1 MTAEEILFCLLRNE
15 ICGTDLPK
23 DFDLSDNIADLY
35 RLSNRHDIAHLT
47 GDALFRNKLISE
59 GKAADFFR
67 QRIVMAVYRYEK
79 QAAELK
85 RISDAFSAAGIEY
98 IPLKGPVIRELYPE
112 PWMRTSCDID
122 ILIHEEDVEKAT
134 ESLSEIGFETDGK
147 KNYHDIHFYCG
158 DIHLE
163 LHFNICENKKQLDVG
178 LSKVWDHAEKVGDY
192 EYRESPEY
200 FVFHHIAHM
209 AYHFLAGGCGIRPF
223 IDLRILKQKGFY
235 SEEKLLPLFKE
246 SNLIRFYRSVCKLTD
261 VWFFEGKH
269 DDLTLQM
276 EKYIISGG
284 VYGNAD
290 NANAAGAAESKGKR
304 KYLLKAAFP
313 PYKTMCII
321 YPSLVKRK
329 LLLPFYYIHRVF
341 IKTFGKD
348 RKRVKAKIDSTMSQ
362 SKDNI
367 KTVDELLKNL
377 ELYDER

>member
-1 MTAEEILFCLLRNE
+1 MKDIEGIFSLIRNE
-15 ICGTDLPK
+15 IYGEPLPNDIEYDVK
-23 DFDLSDNIADLY
+23 
-35 RLSNRHDIAHLT
+35 RLFAISKRHDIAHLI

-59 GKAADFFR
+59 DKAATFFK
-67 QRIVMAVYRYEK
+67 QQIVMAVYRYEK
-79 QAAELK
+79 QTAEIK
-85 RISDAFSAAGIEY
+85 RISDAFSEAGIEY
-98 IPLKGPVIRELYPE
+98 IPLKGTVIRELYPE

-122 ILIHEEDVEKAT
+122 ILIHEKDIEKAT
-134 ESLSEIGFETDGK
+134 ESLFGIGFETDGK

-178 LSKVWDHAEKVGDY
+178 LSKIWDHAEKVGDY

-235 SEEKLLPLFKE
+235 SEEKLLPLLE
-246 SNLIRFYRSVCKLTD
+246 ECNLVDFYRSVCKLTD
-261 VWFFEGKH
+261 VWLGEGKH
-269 DDLTLQM
+269 DQLTLRM

-284 VYGNAD
+284 VYGSSD

-304 KYLLKAAFP
+304 KYLFKIAFP

-329 LLLPFYYIHRVF
+329 LLLPFYYIHRILTKV
-341 IKTFGKD
+341 FGKD

-362 SKDNI
+362 SKDKI
-367 KTVDELLKNL
+367 EAVDELLKNL
-377 ELYDER
+377 GLNDER